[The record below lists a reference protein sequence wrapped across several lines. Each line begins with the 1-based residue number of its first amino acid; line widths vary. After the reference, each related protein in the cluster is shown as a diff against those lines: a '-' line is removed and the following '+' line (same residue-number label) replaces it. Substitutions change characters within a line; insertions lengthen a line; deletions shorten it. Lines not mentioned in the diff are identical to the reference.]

1 MSKLGWG
8 LIIFI
13 VSLMTI
19 TITSSLMPPISW
31 AQMSSESETHYPI
44 WIKGKSG
51 GRPDFEEEWLIEK
64 IHVVPM
70 DGLITEINGAI
81 KKSECL
87 GADVPAILTVG
98 DTDLIREFL
107 RSRFGE
113 ELWVYCSPKESWQK
127 LGGRMGLVLIHQ
139 KQVVAQ
145 TTLIM
150 N

>member
-8 LIIFI
+8 LITL
-13 VSLMTI
+13 VTSLMMIKI
-19 TITSSLMPPISW
+19 TLSFMPPIPW
-31 AQMSSESETHYPI
+31 PQMSSKSEVNYSI
-44 WIKGKSG
+44 WIKGKSEG
-51 GRPDFEEEWLIEK
+51 KPDFKEEWLVEK

-98 DTDLIREFL
+98 GTDLIREFL
-107 RSRFGE
+107 KSRFGE
-113 ELWVYCSPKESWQK
+113 ELWVYCSPKKSWQQ
-127 LGGRMGLVLIHQ
+127 LGGRMGLVLMH
-139 KQVVAQ
+139 KNQVVAQ
-145 TTLIM
+145 TTLMM